1 MVVQPRLALF
11 AALLTPAVFLFPEHP
26 WFALLGIAVVVQLVW
41 LADSLLSV
49 SPDEIEVVRAT
60 PTSITLDRSGSVS
73 WQVTNMADRSARV
86 RIADSLA
93 PSLMADARRASIDI
107 EGRRTATVSTDLYPA
122 RRGRF
127 QLGEL
132 VVRIDGPLGFGGRQQ
147 TRWVPK
153 ELRVFPR
160 FPSRAEAELRLRR
173 SRLDM
178 GLRSARMRGGGS
190 EFEQLRDFTPDDEF
204 RKIDWSATARA
215 NRMIVRTYRT
225 ERNQTVINVMD
236 NGRLMAGQ
244 VAGVPRVEHAMDA
257 IMALTTVSIGL
268 GDRTGLLIFDGE
280 VRATVKASAQ
290 STQLS
295 RIINAMFDL
304 EPVLVESD
312 YQGAF
317 TETLTRFTRRT
328 MLVIHTELVEQTLN
342 EFLLPALPL
351 LTRSHVVVLAAVRD
365 PQVDEWASTE
375 PKNAEEAHR
384 HAAARASLAERE
396 RTIREL
402 RRNGADVIDAIPGK
416 LAARLMDHYLD
427 VKARGR
433 L

>member
-1 MVVQPRLALF
+1 MVFQPRLALF
-11 AALLTPAVFLFPEHP
+11 AALLTPAVFLFPTRP
-26 WFALLGIAVVVQLVW
+26 WFALLGIAVVVLVVWFIDW
-41 LADSLLSV
+41 LLTV
-49 SPDEIEVVRAT
+49 SPNDIEIERST
-60 PTSITLDRSGSVS
+60 PSSITLDRSGTIS
-73 WQVTNMADRSARV
+73 WQVTNLADRVAKV
-86 RIADSLA
+86 RLAEGLA
-93 PSLMADARRASIDI
+93 PSLMADARRAHIDL
-107 EGRRTATVSTDLYPA
+107 EGTRTATIETDLYPT

-147 TRWVPK
+147 TRWVPT

-173 SRLDM
+173 NRLDM

-268 GDRTGLLIFDGE
+268 GDRTGLLVFDGE
-280 VRATVKASAQ
+280 VRSTVPASAR
-290 STQLS
+290 STQLN
-295 RIINAMFDL
+295 RIISAMFDL
-304 EPVLVESD
+304 EPVLAESD
-312 YQGAF
+312 YHGAF
-317 TETLTRFTRRT
+317 TETLTRFSRRT
-328 MLVIHTELVEQTLN
+328 MLIIHTELVEQTLH

-365 PQVDEWASTE
+365 PQVDEWATMVPE
-375 PKNAEEAHR
+375 DAEQAHR

-402 RRNGADVIDAIPGK
+402 RRNGAAVIDAVPGK
-416 LAARLMDHYLD
+416 LAGRLMDHYLD
-427 VKARGR
+427 VKARGK